1 MSAAGLLPKRVR
13 CWFPKNDPMMKA
25 EAKTRTATTIAATMG
40 RYGMGNPSKSI
51 MFNAIFRVI
60 VPIASGQSFRA
71 CDLSRTAQGAA
82 V

>member
-1 MSAAGLLPKRVR
+1 
-13 CWFPKNDPMMKA
+13 
-25 EAKTRTATTIAATMG
+25 MG